1 MPKQKQLTTEQLDDI
16 KFDFDRKLPIAR
28 LTKKYGVGPDRLN
41 RIRRELGIAPR
52 KQKTNKIVN
61 QPIESGYF
69 DIKALE
75 PMI

>member
-1 MPKQKQLTTEQLDDI
+1 MPKQKQLTPEQLDDL
-16 KFDFDRKLPIAR
+16 KFDFGRKLPIAR

-52 KQKTNKIVN
+52 KIKTNKIVN

-69 DIKALE
+69 NVNAMGK
-75 PMI
+75 MI